1 MERQQQYLQPQVYVK
16 MIQELTATVGNLNTE
31 IALQKAQYSELVEFA
46 TQLQKEL
53 EEAKGEVEPTME
65 VTQGE

>member
-1 MERQQQYLQPQVYVK
+1 MEKQYLQPQTYVR
-16 MIQELTATVGNLNTE
+16 MIQELTATIGNLYAE
-31 IALQKAQYSELVEFA
+31 IALQKTQYSELVEY
-46 TQLQKEL
+46 TTELQKEL